1 MNIKNQATSDEKLLK
16 IIEGTSGRKPI
27 TKFGIKTKVKGIKLP
42 SFNLKFSP
50 QQLTL
55 LNINKGLF
63 IVSGL
68 LSALFI
74 YMTINGARMINAEV
88 VIPPLGA
95 SDGVAKFIMRD
106 SERFLGLEEYLDQ
119 INRRNM
125 FQKFDIIT
133 KEGGVEQEIVDEIN
147 NYTLV
152 GIFWSKDPEVMIESA
167 SEGRTYLLKI
177 GDIFG
182 EQRFKIKEITRTS
195 IVVEFESNGQIT
207 QHEIR

>member
-1 MNIKNQATSDEKLLK
+1 MDNKDQATSDEKLLK
-16 IIEGTSGRKPI
+16 IIEGSSGRKPV
-27 TKFGIKTKVKGIKLP
+27 TKFGIKTKAKGIKLP

-55 LNINKGLF
+55 FNINKGLF
-63 IVSGL
+63 IISGL
-68 LSALFI
+68 LTALFI
-74 YMTINGARMINAEV
+74 YMTINGSRMINAEV
-88 VIPPLGA
+88 TTHSSDA
-95 SDGVAKFIMRD
+95 TDGVAKFIMRD
-106 SERFLGLEEYLDQ
+106 SERFLGLEEYLNQ
-119 INRRNM
+119 ISRRNM

-133 KEGGVEQEIVDEIN
+133 KDGGVEPEIVDEIK

-152 GIFWSKDPEVMIESA
+152 GIFWSKDPEVMMESA
-167 SEGRTYLLKI
+167 SEGRTYLLKR